1 MDSCSVSDLPY
12 VLSVKPDS
20 IFKPKT
26 DNMRRKGIAILGSI
40 LILTASGCKKTNTD
54 EPLLTPLEIEL
65 TSAAPQAIES
75 SNDFGVKLFTRVSD
89 DESGNLMLSPLSA
102 STALTMLLN
111 GCGGDTYS
119 QLKETLQY
127 PAGMSISD
135 INEAYKSLVSQ
146 LLKADPK
153 VKFALANAIFYRN
166 GFAVK
171 PPFLN
176 TMNDDYKADIAGLD
190 FHLPAALTTINKWAS
205 DNTMGKIPKVL
216 DEISAEAVMFIMNA
230 LYFKGDWSYQFDKSL
245 TTERPFYL
253 DGGGSVDVNT
263 MNGEIGS
270 KVAAGNNYK
279 AIELPYGRTNF
290 TMVVIVPT
298 GTLADFNAS
307 FTAEKWNSITSV
319 LDNQD
324 EYGKLKVYMPKF
336 KFSFEK
342 YLNDQLKAMGMTD
355 AFNPALADL
364 SGIADASIFVSFV
377 KQNTFVEVDEEG
389 TEAAAVTTIGVEL
402 TSFPPQPKEFKID
415 KPFIFAIRERT
426 TNTLLFI
433 GKVMNPA

>member
-1 MDSCSVSDLPY
+1 MKRKAIAIMGAILF
-12 VLSVKPDS
+12 LSV
-20 IFKPKT
+20 T
-26 DNMRRKGIAILGSI
+26 
-40 LILTASGCKKTNTD
+40 GCKKTNTE

-75 SNDFGVKLFTRVSD
+75 SNEFGIELFTRVST
-89 DESGNLMLSPLSA
+89 DEDGNLMLSPLSA

-111 GCGGDTYS
+111 GCGGDTYD
-119 QLKETLQY
+119 QLKGTLQY
-127 PAGMSISD
+127 PVGMSISD
-135 INEAYKSLVSQ
+135 INEAYKSLVGQ
-146 LLKADPK
+146 ILKADPK

-166 GFAVK
+166 GFSVK

-176 TMNDDYKADIAGLD
+176 TMNNDYKADIEGLD

-216 DEISAEAVMFIMNA
+216 DEISPDAVMFIMNA

-245 TTERPFYL
+245 TSERPFNL
-253 DGGGSVDVNT
+253 DGGGSVNVNT

-270 KVAAGNNYK
+270 KVAYGSNYK

-290 TMVVIVPT
+290 TMVVIVPEETVSDYNATFT
-298 GTLADFNAS
+298 GES
-307 FTAEKWNSITSV
+307 WNSITSV
-319 LDNQD
+319 LDGQD

-342 YLNDQLKAMGMTD
+342 YLNAQLQAMGMTD

-389 TEAAAVTTIGVEL
+389 TEAAAVTTIGIEL
-402 TSFPPQPKEFKID
+402 TSFPPQPQEFKID